1 MTIVPNEARGGR
13 RLWQTLTNGWTVLY
27 IAFVVA
33 NFFSGDAWHFLTV
46 PLSTLYIGVLGIYV
60 GTKEFERWYENY
72 RGARRGEL
80 FVAVFTALIVG
91 LFAVSFVVDGAY
103 VVPADV
109 VASYIAVLSIFAI
122 TQKSKELHD
131 RKMREKG

>member
-60 GTKEFERWYENY
+60 GTKEFKRWYENY